1 MSKIIDEMTADKLL
15 SELTHHI
22 HEGYILNS
30 ASSLTEK
37 TLWPLFMDGVQLPQ
51 GYIYFEAIYFL
62 PLSSQKFLVLILL
75 IGRMKGSVDLGAT
88 QWLSF
93 QEIFEE
99 QTI

>member
-1 MSKIIDEMTADKLL
+1 
-15 SELTHHI
+15 
-22 HEGYILNS
+22 
-30 ASSLTEK
+30 
-37 TLWPLFMDGVQLPQ
+37 MDGVQLPQ

-99 QTI
+99 LTI

>member
-1 MSKIIDEMTADKLL
+1 
-15 SELTHHI
+15 
-22 HEGYILNS
+22 
-30 ASSLTEK
+30 
-37 TLWPLFMDGVQLPQ
+37 MDGVQLPQ
-51 GYIYFEAIYFL
+51 GYVYFEAIYFL

-75 IGRMKGSVDLGAT
+75 IRRMKGSVDLGAT